1 MCSSFG
7 KSFLLVFEFLEMSV
21 CTNLRIVK
29 HKVLVLLAE
38 MFIHV
43 ILLVLDFAGCD
54 IHKNMVYKTNWML
67 YVLTSM

>member
-1 MCSSFG
+1 MI
-7 KSFLLVFEFLEMSV
+7 V

-29 HKVLVLLAE
+29 HKILVLLAE
-38 MFIHV
+38 MSIHV